1 MAAADGRT
9 ERPVADLLFDP
20 EEAGGWEFWQAVRL
34 LEGMRDRQRPGAR
47 RAVRFSSHVG
57 LAFPSTDIASITEPV
72 DADGNPVEGATPR
85 MSVHFMGL
93 AGVMGPLPHPF
104 TELVLERSSR
114 ANPALRDFLDL
125 FNDRLLRLAYGVR
138 KKNRIALSLS
148 PPEGTEV
155 ARALFPL
162 AGLGAPSLRRRMEP
176 EGVPD
181 AGILAHAGLL
191 AQHPRSMAGLDGMLS
206 SYFGVR
212 IRGRQFE
219 GRWLPVEPDQH
230 TRIGLGG
237 RNNRLG
243 SDATLGTRFW
253 DQSAAFQLH
262 VGPLKLAQYR
272 AFLPGGSAHR
282 PLRELTRF
290 YAGTELDFTARL
302 VLDAGEVPSST
313 LKRGAEPRLGW
324 TSWLGRTSLPA
335 AKVIKMRGP

>member
-1 MAAADGRT
+1 MAAADGRA

-20 EEAGGWEFWQAVRL
+20 GEAGGWEFWQAVRL
-34 LEGMRDRQRPGAR
+34 LEAIRDRERPGAR

-57 LAFPSTDIASITEPV
+57 LAFPTTDIASIDEP
-72 DADGNPVEGATPR
+72 AHEGTPPR
-85 MSVHFMGL
+85 MCVHFMGL

-114 ANPALRDFLDL
+114 STPALRDFLDL

-138 KKNRIALSLS
+138 KKNRIALALT

-181 AGILAHAGLL
+181 AAILAHAGLL
-191 AQHPRSMAGLDGMLS
+191 AQRPRSMAGLEGMLS
-206 SYFGVR
+206 SHFGVR
-212 IRGRQFE
+212 IRGQQFE

-230 TRIGLGG
+230 TRIGPGG

-243 SDATLGTRFW
+243 SDAMLGTRFW

-272 AFLPGGSAHR
+272 DFLPDGPAHR

-290 YAGTELDFTARL
+290 YAGTDLDFTARL
-302 VLDAGEVPSST
+302 MLDAGEVPSST
-313 LKRGAEPRLGW
+313 LKRGAEPKLGW

-335 AKVIKMRGP
+335 DKVIKMRAP

>member
-1 MAAADGRT
+1 MAAAVGRA
-9 ERPVADLLFDP
+9 ERAVTDLLFDP

-34 LEGMRDRQRPGAR
+34 LEALRPGER

-57 LAFPSTDIASITEPV
+57 LAFPSTDIASITRPV
-72 DADGNPVEGATPR
+72 GGDGVPVEGAPPR

-114 ANPALRDFLDL
+114 NNPALRDFLDL

-148 PPEGTEV
+148 PPERTEM

-162 AGLGAPSLRRRMEP
+162 AGLGAPSLRKRMEP

-181 AGILAHAGLL
+181 AGLLAHAGLL
-191 AQHPRSMAGLDGMLS
+191 AAHPRSMAGLEGMLS

-230 TRIGLGG
+230 TRIGPSG

-243 SDATLGTRFW
+243 RDTMLGTRFW

-262 VGPLKLAQYR
+262 VGPLTFAQYR
-272 AFLPGGSAHR
+272 GFLPGGAAHH
-282 PLRELTRF
+282 PLRQLTRF
-290 YAGTELDFTARL
+290 YAGTDLDFTARL
-302 VLDAGEVPSST
+302 VLDAGEVPRST
-313 LKRGAEPRLGW
+313 LARGAEPRLGW

-335 AKVIKMRGP
+335 AKVIKMRAP